1 MRALQRRLL
10 VGSFALFFVAL
21 LPPANAAQGISWKS
35 SSTATLCGGCGQ
47 SISIPL
53 PAGAAAGDVLVATVV
68 IGNSG
73 NGAQPA
79 WTDPAGW
86 ILAGRLLVRPA
97 HSLAFATHVVGT
109 GEPAS
114 YTWSWN
120 LWEGGIAWISD
131 YAGVNPT
138 APINAAASADL
149 PSGSSFA
156 APSVTA
162 TVPGTMVLA
171 AFGGYWS
178 GGTGAESWSLAPPLT
193 ARVNTTNGSSRN
205 AAGGD
210 APQATAGATPAPSAT
225 TSVSLSYAMGFTIAL
240 APAAA
245 QVAIPNDF
253 SIALN
258 PVNSTVRQNGTA
270 TVTVQTSLTS
280 GQAQSI
286 SLSAAGLP
294 AGVTASFSPAA
305 VTAGSTSTMTLT
317 AAAGAPAI
325 TLAPYTVTGSA
336 ASGSRSAAGNVTVQ
350 ASAASA
356 SSPIRNVFVIVMENA
371 NWASFKGNPSAPYL
385 NNTLL
390 PAAAHAEQYYN
401 PPGNH
406 PSLPNYLW
414 MEAGSSLGIVDDNPP
429 SINHQTTTQ
438 HLAAQLNTAGVPW
451 KAYLEDISGSGC
463 PTTDVG
469 RYAAKH
475 NPFVYFDDI
484 TGGVNPLDPFCAA
497 HNRPYGELATDLS
510 NNLAV
515 RYNFIVPN
523 LCNDGH
529 DSCPPLYNTVA
540 QTDTW
545 LSNEVPRILA
555 SAAYKNGGA
564 IFITWDEGISGDGP
578 IGMIVLSALAKAG
591 YQNSISYNHSSLL
604 ATVSK
609 IFGVT
614 PLRNAA
620 TATDLSDLFTV
631 PIQ

>member
-1 MRALQRRLL
+1 
-10 VGSFALFFVAL
+10 
-21 LPPANAAQGISWKS
+21 
-35 SSTATLCGGCGQ
+35 
-47 SISIPL
+47 
-53 PAGAAAGDVLVATVV
+53 
-68 IGNSG
+68 
-73 NGAQPA
+73 
-79 WTDPAGW
+79 
-86 ILAGRLLVRPA
+86 
-97 HSLAFATHVVGT
+97 
-109 GEPAS
+109 
-114 YTWSWN
+114 
-120 LWEGGIAWISD
+120 
-131 YAGVNPT
+131 
-138 APINAAASADL
+138 
-149 PSGSSFA
+149 
-156 APSVTA
+156 
-162 TVPGTMVLA
+162 MVFA
-171 AFGGYWS
+171 AFGGYWW
-178 GGTGAESWSLAPPLT
+178 GGTGAESWTFAFPLT
-193 ARVNTTNGSSRN
+193 PRVKVTNGSTRN
-205 AAGGD
+205 AAAGD
-210 APQATAGATPAPSAT
+210 ALQAAAGATPAFSAT
-225 TSVSLSYAMGFTIAL
+225 TSVPLDYAMAFTVAL
-240 APAAA
+240 APAGPA
-245 QVAIPNDF
+245 PLDDF
-253 SIALN
+253 SLAIN
-258 PVNSTVRQNGTA
+258 PVNSTLRQNGTA
-270 TVTVQTSLTS
+270 AVTVQTSLIS

-286 SLSAAGLP
+286 SLTAAGLP
-294 AGVTASFSPAA
+294 SGVTASFSPAT
-305 VTAGSTSTMTLT
+305 VTAGGASTMTLA
-317 AAAGAPAI
+317 AAAGAPPI

-336 ASGSRSAAGNVTVQ
+336 PSGPRSAAGNVTVQ
-350 ASAASA
+350 APAPAPAPSNS
-356 SSPIRNVFVIVMENA
+356 IRNAFVIVMENA
-371 NWASFKGNPSAPYL
+371 NWATFKGNRSAPYI

-390 PAAAHAEQYYN
+390 PAGAHAEQYYN

-414 MEAGSSLGIVDDNPP
+414 MEAGSNLGVIDNNPP
-429 SINHQTTTQ
+429 SINHQATTQ

-463 PTTDVG
+463 PITDVG
-469 RYAAKH
+469 RYVAKH

-529 DSCPPLYNTVA
+529 DSCPPLNNPVA

-564 IFITWDEGISGDGP
+564 VFIVWDEGISGDGP
-578 IGMIVLSALAKAG
+578 IGLIVLSTLAKAG

-604 ATVSK
+604 ATVSR